1 MSFLRRTCAV
11 IRSAA
16 ETAGEWA
23 LWVWARVRHEPGYI
37 DGLADLMIC
46 GIDLLTPGL
55 QMRILAVQTVRVLA
69 ATIKGIVASMRHS
82 PGDPSEPL
90 LGLTSHAGFD
100 W

>member
-1 MSFLRRTCAV
+1 MSLLRRTGSV

-23 LWVWARVRHEPGYI
+23 RWVWARVRHEPGYI

-46 GIDLLTPGL
+46 GIDLLTPAVHTRL
-55 QMRILAVQTVRVLA
+55 LAIQTVRVLA

-82 PGDPSEPL
+82 PGDPAEPL
-90 LGLTSHAGFD
+90 LGLASHPGFD